1 MAVIASAKP
10 SVMVI
15 KAQTGL
21 TQEGSPILATKR
33 IGDIKADA
41 TDQAVYDVAV
51 AFQALSSNPL
61 ISVTRENIFDLT
73 E

>member
-1 MAVIASAKP
+1 MAVTASAKP

-21 TQEGSPILATKR
+21 TLEGSPILATKS
-33 IGDIKADA
+33 IGGIKADA
-41 TDQAVYDVAV
+41 TDQDIYDVAV
-51 AFQALSSNPL
+51 AFQALSSNAL
-61 ISVTRENIFDLT
+61 ISVTRENLFDLT